1 MRKSGLSLNIGFVF
15 IHPPGESMGS
25 LYRVR
30 NLCQGLTCESHKCF
44 IFAPFDY
51 EEDWGP
57 LVKFITIPAVGSGGK
72 ISKFIY
78 KTVRKILDSKHFS
91 NFTILNPKIF
101 NYTIERISRGL
112 HQKINEES
120 IHLDVLIGE
129 TEIGGLVLKNIKERL
144 NIPIIVDYQ
153 NYWPEE
159 LVEHKIIKRN
169 GKQFKYLF
177 EIEKDLINTADLI
190 ITPSHALRDYLLETF
205 INIDKKKIKTVIN
218 GGTPVLNEPKTKKF
232 PPKIINAGMV
242 VHRSNF
248 ELFFNSIPYVLKKYP
263 DAQIYIT
270 KKGEKLQEIMNLAKK
285 MNIIDNITFYWK
297 DTYQEF
303 LELLSECHVGVVT
316 STYELTRKLGFVT
329 KIYDYFSV
337 GVPVVGNDIGG
348 WTSIITDEQV
358 GLLSTDDPK
367 DLAEKILEFIDDPEK
382 SHAYGKRAIEL
393 LKNRYSVKTSGNKL
407 IERIQILLN

>member
-1 MRKSGLSLNIGFVF
+1 MNIGFVF

-30 NLCQGLTCESHKCF
+30 NLCQGLTFESHKCF

-57 LVKFITIPAVGSGGK
+57 LVKFITIPAISSGGK

-78 KTVRKILDSKHFS
+78 KTVRKILDSKYFS
-91 NFTILNPKIF
+91 HFTILNPKIF

-120 IHLDVLIGE
+120 IQLDVLIGE
-129 TEIGGLVLKNIKERL
+129 TEIGGLVLKNIKEKL
-144 NIPIIVDYQ
+144 NIPFIVDYQ

-159 LVEHKIIKRN
+159 LVEHKIIRRN
-169 GKQFKYLF
+169 GKKFNYLF
-177 EIEKDLINTADLI
+177 ELEKELINTADLI

-205 INIDKKKIKTVIN
+205 TEIDSKKIETVIN
-218 GGTPVLNEPKTKKF
+218 GGIPLLNEPKRKKF

-248 ELFFNSIPYVLKKYP
+248 KLFFESIPYVLKKYP

-270 KKGEKLQEIMNLAKK
+270 KKGEKLQEIMNLAKD
-285 MNIIDNITFYWK
+285 MNINDNITFYWK

-303 LELLSECHVGVVT
+303 LDFLSECHVGVVT
-316 STYELTRKLGFVT
+316 STYDLTRKLGFVT

-348 WTSIITDEQV
+348 WTSIIPDEQV
-358 GLLSTDDPK
+358 GQLSTNDPK
-367 DLAEKILEFIDDPEK
+367 DLAEKIINLIDDPEM
-382 SHAYGKRAIEL
+382 SYAYGKRAIEL
-393 LKNRYSVKTSGNKL
+393 LKNRHSVQTAAKTLLEK
-407 IERIQILLN
+407 IQLLLN

>member
-1 MRKSGLSLNIGFVF
+1 LRKSGLSLNIGFVF

-30 NLCQGLTCESHKCF
+30 NLCQGLTFESHKCF
-44 IFAPFDY
+44 IFAPFNY